1 MWGGANTSHV
11 LPAPYGRKNV
21 PTISF
26 APAGA
31 WAGWGSSVPTARAV
45 GYHLS
50 PAPRAGVTPPIFPPL
65 HEFLPRRVRLLLCPV
80 ARAAWAGARSFG
92 VRQLAAAFRPASS
105 LAGISAE
112 GTIPRQQAGLSQSG
126 SKLPHSKAQD
136 DSLDRF
142 SRRVAHRFVMYAT
155 SRQLVRNALA
165 PRKQLCSAATTPV
178 TNLGSD
184 FRQGSRVASKSPLA
198 RCMRWLRND
207 PSPDPLRL
215 AKAPAA
221 GHPPPRERAKFL
233 TSAPCVQL
241 KIWVKTGPIQ
251 EGSPVAWF
259 M

>member
-1 MWGGANTSHV
+1 MQRRQARKLGADHSASCGWRIQAMFFQPRRGERICRRS
-11 LPAPYGRKNV
+11 LSPLRGSGR
-21 PTISF
+21 
-26 APAGA
+26 AGDA
-31 WAGWGSSVPTARAV
+31 SVPTARAV

-165 PRKQLCSAATTPV
+165 PRKQLCSAAATQV
-178 TNLGSD
+178 TNLVSD
-184 FRQGSRVASKSPLA
+184 FRQGNRVASKSPLA
-198 RCMRWLRND
+198 RCMR
-207 PSPDPLRL
+207 SPCMTRSSDLTPAGKSAASGNPLP
-215 AKAPAA
+215 K
-221 GHPPPRERAKFL
+221 G
-233 TSAPCVQL
+233 
-241 KIWVKTGPIQ
+241 
-251 EGSPVAWF
+251 EG
-259 M
+259 